1 MRPLRTTLG
10 WWVATG
16 SLLLGDSAWAAKP
29 VVELEPSTPWNM
41 DYAKDSCLL
50 IRAFGEGKQRII
62 LRFERTAPSTV
73 FSLSMIGAPLRTS
86 SNLSEVTVTFG
97 PQGRPDKRER
107 APSGLAGDK
116 EKLPLVIIE
125 ATSILGPK
133 PTSVLGSIAI
143 SPEAE
148 QAVDNLLI
156 DHKSSKSA
164 YLLKLGPMGEPMK
177 AMRACTDE
185 LLGHWG
191 LDPAVQRTV
200 RSLPEPLSSPG
211 GWLRSADYPKES
223 LASGKSAVIRFR
235 LTVSA
240 AGKATGCAIQS
251 GTRSPEFEKTT
262 CAMLV
267 KRANFKPASDQSG
280 NPVASYFTS
289 TVTWIVN

>member
-1 MRPLRTTLG
+1 MAL
-10 WWVATG
+10 A
-16 SLLLGDSAWAAKP
+16 SLLWAHPAVAAKP
-29 VVELEPSTPWNM
+29 VVELKPSTPWNM
-41 DYAKDSCLL
+41 DYARDSCLL
-50 IRAFGEGKQRII
+50 IRAFGEGKQRIV

-73 FSLSMIGAPLRTS
+73 FSLSMIGTPLRTS

-107 APSGLAGDK
+107 APSGWAGGK

-125 ATSILGPK
+125 ATSILGPR
-133 PTSVLGSIAI
+133 PTTILDYIAI

-148 QAVDNLLI
+148 QAIDNLLI
-156 DHKSSKSA
+156 DHKSSNST
-164 YLLKLGPMGEPMK
+164 YLLKLGPMGAPMK
-177 AMRACTDE
+177 AMRTCTDE

-191 LDPAVQRTV
+191 LDPAVQRTL
-200 RSLPEPLSSPG
+200 RSLPEPLSNPG

-235 LTVSA
+235 LNVDA

-262 CAMLV
+262 CAILV
-267 KRANFKPASDQSG
+267 KRANFKPASDQAG
-280 NPVASYFTS
+280 NPVASYYTS
-289 TVTWIVN
+289 TVTWIVDF